1 MTLEQ
6 AIVLNPYNP
15 SKGNK
20 AAYARY
26 LRYNVTGWYELDNG
40 EVQKLWSEY
49 EFARLPASEQRRWVE
64 DMGKA
69 FEEGIRK
76 GLSNDRK

>member
-1 MTLEQ
+1 MTIEQ
-6 AIVLNPYNP
+6 AIISNPYDP

-26 LRYNVTGWYELDNG
+26 LRYNVTGWYELDNK

-49 EFARLPASEQRRWVE
+49 EIARLSAASS
-64 DMGKA
+64 A
-69 FEEGIRK
+69 T
-76 GLSNDRK
+76 